1 MWEAF
6 WYDPELPAGR
16 HGAPAGHDPRAGG
29 TAQRVQVLPGAGP
42 GGDLRVRPQTQTR
55 RNGANL

>member
-42 GGDLRVRPQTQTR
+42 GGDLRVRP
-55 RNGANL
+55 